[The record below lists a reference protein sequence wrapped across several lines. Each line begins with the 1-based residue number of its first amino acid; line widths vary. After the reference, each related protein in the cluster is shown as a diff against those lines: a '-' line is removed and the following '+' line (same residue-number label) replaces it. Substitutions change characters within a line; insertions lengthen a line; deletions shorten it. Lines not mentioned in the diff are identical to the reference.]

1 MDMDK
6 SQKVHKEEVIKQSQ
20 VKTNKQNSPKLL

>member
-6 SQKVHKEEVIKQSQ
+6 SQKVHKEEIIKQSQ
-20 VKTNKQNSPKLL
+20 VETNQRNSPK

>member
-6 SQKVHKEEVIKQSQ
+6 SQKVHKEEIIKKSHIE
-20 VKTNKQNSPKLL
+20 TNKQNSPK